1 VKGSLDNLR
10 EKYGTYPIPSFY
22 KNVTHIPFSGLEK
35 NRKEKC
41 GIWDLFREK
50 IFLPLSPS
58 YRCHIWLTNLKSA
71 E

>member
-35 NRKEKC
+35 KQERKVWYLGPFSRKN
-41 GIWDLFREK
+41 
-50 IFLPLSPS
+50 FLAAFSL
-58 YRCHIWLTNLKSA
+58 L
-71 E
+71 